1 MSIKAAPNSVTVT
14 LPYTPYS
21 VPMAG
26 RNSRLDM
33 TPNAR
38 NRRRFPDTGARDQ
51 MRSDAFYLTRHAMSH
66 GWTASGSVTIDITCR
81 TKVRRNRDRDN
92 LLSGLKWGLDGIAQ
106 ALGVDDSIFQFGTVT
121 FEKGP
126 IEKTEIV
133 ISRNLPVP
141 P

>member
-1 MSIKAAPNSVTVT
+1 MSTRAKPSSVTVV
-14 LPYTPYS
+14 LPYTPYA

-51 MRSDAFYLTRHAMSH
+51 MRDDMFYLTRYTVPQ
-66 GWTASGSVTIDITCR
+66 GWAAGGSVTIDITCR

-92 LLSGLKWGLDGIAQ
+92 LLSGLKWGLDGIAR
-106 ALGVDDSIFQFGTVT
+106 ALGVDDSIFQFGAVT
-121 FEKGP
+121 FEKGLV
-126 IEKTEIV
+126 EETEITL
-133 ISRNLPVP
+133 RA
-141 P
+141 